1 MAIPKIDK
9 QNIIEAIKYIDKYGV
24 PDKNKSTQYVL
35 VTGEGRQYPP
45 KYVIAVANHLANGV
59 DIITEGFNAVE
70 AKNYFETRGY
80 KIELKQEKFELTISS
95 DEIVSTDARFTID
108 NLDLGDN
115 YRTIDTYFVNAD
127 EKIIR
132 RKYNKGE
139 RRNSNQTLPRLTFQ
153 IFESQINNLSDLD
166 KESFPICKY
175 KPEAETICG
184 IFKTVDE
191 FRKYKNSMEY
201 LTYRRENGPQYVIYC
216 WNLFSTLLFVQECL
230 KRFGS
235 EGDRFILVYRDKT
248 EQEKNKAVTD
258 AGIVEEEQ
266 KTAQGC
272 KNPYSKILLKSK
284 NVIFRGAPGTGKSY
298 LAKEIAA
305 DIISDGY
312 TDKYT
317 DLTDEQKEQVEFV
330 QFHPGYDYSDFVE
343 GLRPRMN
350 EDGSMGFELQDGVFK
365 RFVERARKNFEN
377 SRKSKKLVER
387 EKSANTEMTEFFE
400 KNDFEKQIIEAL
412 PETQKKFIFIIDEI
426 NRGEISKILGELFF
440 SIDPGYRGKAGEVTT
455 QYSNMHTNLNEKFYI
470 PENVYIIGTMNDID
484 RSVESFD
491 FAMRRRF
498 RFVEV
503 RAEDTQ
509 YMLELLDDEEIKAEA
524 IARMDKLNAEIVRV
538 PDLNE
543 NYQIGASYFLK
554 LKVLGFDEL
563 WTDYLQPLL
572 QDYVRGLN
580 NEEDCMKRF
589 ARAYGYTATDE
600 GDSDEADIN

>member
-235 EGDRFILVYRDKT
+235 DGDRFILVYRDKT

-455 QYSNMHTNLNEKFYI
+455 QYSNMHTNLNERFYI

-509 YMLELLDDEEIKAEA
+509 YMLELLDDEELKAEA

>member
-80 KIELKQEKFELTISS
+80 KIELKQEKFELTISP

-115 YRTIDTYFVNAD
+115 YRTIDTYFVNAY

-175 KPEAETICG
+175 KPETETICG

-330 QFHPGYDYSDFVE
+330 QFHPGYDYSDFV
-343 GLRPRMN
+343 
-350 EDGSMGFELQDGVFK
+350 
-365 RFVERARKNFEN
+365 
-377 SRKSKKLVER
+377 
-387 EKSANTEMTEFFE
+387 
-400 KNDFEKQIIEAL
+400 
-412 PETQKKFIFIIDEI
+412 
-426 NRGEISKILGELFF
+426 
-440 SIDPGYRGKAGEVTT
+440 
-455 QYSNMHTNLNEKFYI
+455 
-470 PENVYIIGTMNDID
+470 
-484 RSVESFD
+484 
-491 FAMRRRF
+491 
-498 RFVEV
+498 
-503 RAEDTQ
+503 
-509 YMLELLDDEEIKAEA
+509 
-524 IARMDKLNAEIVRV
+524 
-538 PDLNE
+538 
-543 NYQIGASYFLK
+543 
-554 LKVLGFDEL
+554 
-563 WTDYLQPLL
+563 
-572 QDYVRGLN
+572 
-580 NEEDCMKRF
+580 
-589 ARAYGYTATDE
+589 
-600 GDSDEADIN
+600 